1 MKLKEAPWKESY
13 NKPRHTDIIKKQTHH
28 FTNKGPYSQNYGF
41 SSSHVQMWELNH
53 KEGWAQK
60 NWYFWTVVLENSWVP
75 WTASSNQSILKEIN
89 SEYSLEGLMLK
100 LQYFGHLMRRANSLK
115 KTLLLR
121 KIEGSRS
128 RGQQR
133 MRCLDVIT
141 NSVLMNWTN
150 SGRQWRMVKPGVLQ
164 SMGSQRVRHD
174 LVTEQQQQ
182 QYFKSNQKNRW

>member
-150 SGRQWRMVKPGVLQ
+150 SGRQWRMGKPGVLQ